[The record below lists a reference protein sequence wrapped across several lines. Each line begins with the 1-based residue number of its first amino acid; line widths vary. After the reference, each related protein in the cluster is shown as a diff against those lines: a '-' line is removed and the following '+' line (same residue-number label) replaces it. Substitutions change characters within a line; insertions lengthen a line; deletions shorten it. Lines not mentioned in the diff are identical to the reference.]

1 MEENT
6 DQPPPS
12 HEGLRSEVT
21 ADVYHAVYQRL
32 FAITL
37 YAHSA
42 REALQENDTS
52 AAIASLGLMIDHLE
66 EFKREL
72 RHLYS
77 QRKK

>member
-6 DQPPPS
+6 DQPPLS
-12 HEGLRSEVT
+12 HEGLHSEVT
-21 ADVYHAVYQRL
+21 ADVYREVYQRL

-42 REALQENDTS
+42 HEALQENDTS
-52 AAIASLGLMIDHLE
+52 AAIASLVLMIDHLK
-66 EFKREL
+66 EFMREL

-77 QRKK
+77 HREK